1 MHLSIV
7 SPPSFSRLFVRF
19 VKVTI
24 SADAFISNCSTLVYW
39 LCRNGGFCLGVPHK
53 RGFALIPAVFPLR
66 FSLVASLY
74 SFRGPRS
81 TTPEVNSPRR
91 VGRKRGRSPVIYL
104 LLSSFSFIPLPA
116 LSLLFLWL
124 ACFGGSELTR
134 AHVHARRTTFFSLS
148 YRYFFAPPH
157 KLPFSVDFPCF
168 MRPTS
173 AINVIASDPTPPP
186 AHLFLTIYSLY
197 VTFLAKNTFRPGQL
211 LMNADP
217 AGFPSS
223 TSMLCFLFFLLFFVV
238 SGTRELS
245 GSSKMRRLVVTRTR
259 DRFGD

>member
-1 MHLSIV
+1 M
-7 SPPSFSRLFVRF
+7 
-19 VKVTI
+19 
-24 SADAFISNCSTLVYW
+24 
-39 LCRNGGFCLGVPHK
+39 
-53 RGFALIPAVFPLR
+53 
-66 FSLVASLY
+66 
-74 SFRGPRS
+74 
-81 TTPEVNSPRR
+81 
-91 VGRKRGRSPVIYL
+91 
-104 LLSSFSFIPLPA
+104 
-116 LSLLFLWL
+116 
-124 ACFGGSELTR
+124 
-134 AHVHARRTTFFSLS
+134 HARRTTFFSLS

>member
-1 MHLSIV
+1 M
-7 SPPSFSRLFVRF
+7 
-19 VKVTI
+19 
-24 SADAFISNCSTLVYW
+24 
-39 LCRNGGFCLGVPHK
+39 
-53 RGFALIPAVFPLR
+53 
-66 FSLVASLY
+66 
-74 SFRGPRS
+74 
-81 TTPEVNSPRR
+81 
-91 VGRKRGRSPVIYL
+91 
-104 LLSSFSFIPLPA
+104 
-116 LSLLFLWL
+116 
-124 ACFGGSELTR
+124 
-134 AHVHARRTTFFSLS
+134 HARRTTFFSLS

-223 TSMLCFLFFLLFFVV
+223 TSMLCFLFFFLFFVV

>member
-1 MHLSIV
+1 M
-7 SPPSFSRLFVRF
+7 
-19 VKVTI
+19 
-24 SADAFISNCSTLVYW
+24 
-39 LCRNGGFCLGVPHK
+39 
-53 RGFALIPAVFPLR
+53 
-66 FSLVASLY
+66 
-74 SFRGPRS
+74 
-81 TTPEVNSPRR
+81 
-91 VGRKRGRSPVIYL
+91 
-104 LLSSFSFIPLPA
+104 
-116 LSLLFLWL
+116 
-124 ACFGGSELTR
+124 
-134 AHVHARRTTFFSLS
+134 HARRTTFFSLS

-173 AINVIASDPTPPP
+173 AINVIASDPSPPP

>member
-1 MHLSIV
+1 M
-7 SPPSFSRLFVRF
+7 
-19 VKVTI
+19 
-24 SADAFISNCSTLVYW
+24 
-39 LCRNGGFCLGVPHK
+39 
-53 RGFALIPAVFPLR
+53 
-66 FSLVASLY
+66 
-74 SFRGPRS
+74 
-81 TTPEVNSPRR
+81 
-91 VGRKRGRSPVIYL
+91 
-104 LLSSFSFIPLPA
+104 
-116 LSLLFLWL
+116 
-124 ACFGGSELTR
+124 
-134 AHVHARRTTFFSLS
+134 HARRTTFFSLS

-173 AINVIASDPTPPP
+173 AINVIASDPSPPP

-223 TSMLCFLFFLLFFVV
+223 TSMLCFLFFFLFFVV